1 MYTSDSVLLIK
12 LRYCFISIMAKNK
25 IQETTL
31 RSLILVNDNYKTIL
45 SMTKYLALRN
55 GSGLIL

>member
-1 MYTSDSVLLIK
+1 MYRSGTVLLIK
-12 LRYCFISIMAKNK
+12 LRYCFISITAKNK

-31 RSLILVNDNYKTIL
+31 RSLILVNDNYKTRL
-45 SMTKYLALRN
+45 SMTKYLVLRN